1 MWLEYVNIS
10 SFIDSL
16 LSLPV
21 FLCFFQADMS
31 QDPLEICNF
40 MNVNE
45 IGTKLALYW
54 IAWAFYLE
62 KNSNFKAADK
72 VYLNGIRQL
81 AQPKDLLSR
90 RYRQFQRR
98 MTRQFLG
105 GEEGDGVDIGGNG
118 FDFFEEKDLS
128 TAPKGLKPKSTLPSA
143 SMFTKPS
150 KAKADESVASSL
162 PNSLGFSIF
171 VEDAEPLAV
180 SKPAFGWNNLATE
193 QERRKE
199 NESKFTKQKFSLSVL

>member
-1 MWLEYVNIS
+1 
-10 SFIDSL
+10 
-16 LSLPV
+16 
-21 FLCFFQADMS
+21 MS

-62 KNSNFKAADK
+62 KSSNFKAADK

-105 GEEGDGVDIGGNG
+105 GEEGDGGGDIGGNG

-128 TAPKGLKPKSTLPSA
+128 TAPKGLKPKSILPSA

-150 KAKADESVASSL
+150 KAKTDESITNSL

-171 VEDAEPLAV
+171 VEDAEPLATA
-180 SKPAFGWNNLATE
+180 KPAFGWNNLATE

-199 NESKFTKQKFSLSVL
+199 NESKLSKNNILVVV